1 MKFQKYKKKKTQRSS
16 SRKPQ
21 GSCAK
26 GKKICWGSLPHILAV
41 DGFRQP
47 PETNSHQNRSS
58 LQILGMKMRT
68 IFGTT
73 TPISWKKYD
82 DIVDLATKKHF
93 SKTTLQWPLVDVP
106 FKHALF
112 FGTVKNTLA
121 RGDSFNFQIKHKSH
135 PAPGS
140 SPRSFWVD

>member
-1 MKFQKYKKKKTQRSS
+1 
-16 SRKPQ
+16 
-21 GSCAK
+21 
-26 GKKICWGSLPHILAV
+26 
-41 DGFRQP
+41 
-47 PETNSHQNRSS
+47 
-58 LQILGMKMRT
+58 MKMRT

-112 FGTVKNTLA
+112 FGTVKNALA
-121 RGDSFNFQIKHKSH
+121 LPDPH
-135 PAPGS
+135 PDLFG
-140 SPRSFWVD
+140 